1 MDILYEDTHILVVN
15 KPAMLS
21 TQAPPIA
28 GATLESAVRAHLN
41 PSDPASSY
49 VGTVHRLDRPV
60 SGVVLWAKT
69 PKAARRLSKQFA
81 ARRAGKE
88 YWAIVEGTPVTPEG
102 AWEDWLFR
110 DNTGLGRVQVV
121 APGTPRS
128 QLARTR
134 FRLAT
139 PESLPAGLS
148 WLVLL
153 PETGRTHQLRVQA
166 AARELPILGDR
177 LYGATREFPEGIA
190 LHARSL
196 TVVHPVLEQAM
207 TFTAPAPATWTEA
220 GFRIGPPSSLDP

>member
-1 MDILYEDTHILVVN
+1 MDILFEDAHILVVN

-28 GATLESAVRAHLN
+28 GATLETAVRAHLN
-41 PSDPASSY
+41 PIDPAAPY

-81 ARRAGKE
+81 ARRTVKE
-88 YWAIVEGTPVTPEG
+88 YWAIVEGAPASPEG
-102 AWEDWLFR
+102 LWEDWLFH

-121 APGTPRS
+121 APGTPRG
-128 QLARTR
+128 QPARTR
-134 FRLAT
+134 FRLGPGGVV
-139 PESLPAGLS
+139 PEGCS
-148 WLVLL
+148 WLVLY

-166 AARELPILGDR
+166 ASRGMPVVGDR
-177 LYGATREFPEGIA
+177 LYGSTREFPEGIA

-196 TVVHPVLEQAM
+196 TVVHPVLEAPM
-207 TFTAPAPATWTEA
+207 TFTAPVPKSWNPFTGQSDATGA
-220 GFRIGPPSSLDP
+220 A